1 MLGKALSQYN
11 RPTLIDNRTR
21 LITASS
27 KEEYLDN
34 LTACAADFEAIYAR
48 CAETYPEFC
57 LSEADFK
64 EALVRAVDKYML
76 GFAARGETPST
87 EKIRQFIGA
96 LQDLDLYLT
105 LACARGNEPAWW
117 EFDRQYRSFIGRV
130 ARHLAGSGTDADEV
144 IESVYV
150 DLFGTRIEAGVRQ
163 SKFRTYT
170 GRGSLRGWLRTI
182 IWHTVVDLYRRK
194 QDEVPLEDL
203 SRSGDKR
210 ERQTSQVE
218 AHGSEEL
225 MLANVLRERYKS
237 LSGAAL
243 DESLATLDDHETLL
257 LLYYHVE
264 GLKLREIARLV
275 EQPAS
280 PIRRWF
286 QQQSKRRR
294 TSPSSRVHE
303 STVMR
308 WLEKVYRKVSDR
320 FHAELANKHGLN
332 AAEIEICQS
341 IATEDVGQ
349 SMKLNAITTGNPN
362 LSKGEAG

>member
-1 MLGKALSQYN
+1 M
-11 RPTLIDNRTR
+11 IDNRTL

-34 LTACAADFEAIYAR
+34 LSACAADFEAAYAR
-48 CAETYPEFC
+48 CAETYPEFS
-57 LSEADFK
+57 LSEADFRA
-64 EALVRAVDKYML
+64 ALVRAVDKYMV
-76 GFAARGETPST
+76 GFAARGAIPST
-87 EKIRQFIGA
+87 QEIRQFIGA

-105 LACARGNEPAWW
+105 LACACGNEPAWW
-117 EFDRQYRSFIGRV
+117 QFDLQYRSFIERV

-144 IESVYV
+144 IESVYA
-150 DLFGTRIEAGVRQ
+150 DLFGTKIEGGVRQ

-182 IWHTVVDLYRRK
+182 IWHTVVDVYRRK

-203 SRSGDKR
+203 TGSAYKQ
-210 ERQTSQVE
+210 EKQASQLE
-218 AHGSEEL
+218 AHGSEEV
-225 MLANVLRERYKS
+225 MMANVLRERYKS
-237 LSGAAL
+237 LSDSAL

-286 QQQSKRRR
+286 QQQSKRRN
-294 TSPSSRVHE
+294 TGSPSRVHE
-303 STVMR
+303 STIMR
-308 WLEKVYRKVSDR
+308 WLEKVYRKVADR
-320 FHAELANKHGLN
+320 FRAELANKHGLN

-341 IATEDVGQ
+341 MATEDVGQ
-349 SMKLNAITTGNPN
+349 SVKFNPIAKAK
-362 LSKGEAG
+362 LSKGEGGD